1 MSENNNDERQ
11 RIAAEQVRLFLAEL
25 GAERGD
31 LHEIMESLRWI
42 REHREF
48 MRRLQTGSVTAIISL
63 CCAAVASALWVGVKT
78 LLGDR

>member
-1 MSENNNDERQ
+1 MSDDNKDERE
-11 RIAAEQVRLFLAEL
+11 RLAADQVRMFLAEL

-31 LHEIMESLRWI
+31 LREIMESLRWI

-48 MRRLQTGSVTAIISL
+48 MKRLQTGSVTAIISL
-63 CCAAVASALWVGVKT
+63 CCAAVASALWVGIKT